1 MKELKPRMV
10 IENDGSEP
18 VPAEIL
24 QRHIVAVSDQFQ
36 KALAAGLKAE
46 TIVILLHEKT
56 KVSKPAIRDILYWAP
71 KLADEYTTRG
81 KNEKN

>member
-1 MKELKPRMV
+1 MPKELKPRMV
-10 IENDGSEP
+10 IQDGDEP

-24 QRHIVAVSDQFQ
+24 QKHIVAVSTQFQ
-36 KALAAGLKAE
+36 KALAAGLKSE

-71 KLADEYTTRG
+71 RLADEFTT
-81 KNEKN
+81 KK